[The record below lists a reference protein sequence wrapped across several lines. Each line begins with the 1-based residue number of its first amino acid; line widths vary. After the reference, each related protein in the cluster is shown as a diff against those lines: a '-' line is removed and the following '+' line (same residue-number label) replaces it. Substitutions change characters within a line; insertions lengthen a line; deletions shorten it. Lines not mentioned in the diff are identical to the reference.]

1 LANSCGGSLIIPQ
14 KLVSSCVP
22 NCWVKVL
29 SFLEVYMGDFDLGYK
44 PPRIRLL
51 DQQLTLD
58 PEVVRM
64 MGEIEAQ
71 MAARRILSDM
81 LRPNWN
87 LILPDF
93 QSIVNTPSS
102 DIFRTTPSSPP
113 SIWTSPRGAGPATP
127 RAGELSDVTG
137 AIYQLPA
144 VQRLVTQAHD
154 EGLRQLGVL
163 RREWDTSSTGNR
175 VAMVTMATV
184 FAGAMITPV
193 VANQQTRDLA
203 FGLIK
208 GRDIPVPG
216 VDGLSFQILDRGGAV
231 TTPLGVPGLSGHA
244 RLQFPN
250 SAAPNYEVTVN
261 FDVME
266 FVRSRSR

>member
-1 LANSCGGSLIIPQ
+1 
-14 KLVSSCVP
+14 
-22 NCWVKVL
+22 
-29 SFLEVYMGDFDLGYK
+29 MGEFGYQ

-51 DQQLTLD
+51 DEHLTLD
-58 PEVVRM
+58 PSIVSM

-71 MAARRILSDM
+71 MAARRILTDM
-81 LRPNWN
+81 LRPNWQ

-93 QSIVNTPSS
+93 QSIL
-102 DIFRTTPSSPP
+102 SSPQPNVFAQP
-113 SIWTSPRGAGPATP
+113 SPPTPVPTPYPNAAGPSVP

-154 EGLRQLGVL
+154 EGLRQLRLL
-163 RREWDTSSTGNR
+163 RNDWDTASTGNR
-175 VAMVTMATV
+175 IAMVTMATV
-184 FAGAMITPV
+184 FAGALVTPI

-208 GRDIPVPG
+208 GRDIPIPG

-250 SAAPNYEVTVN
+250 SAAPNYEVTIN

-266 FVRSRSR
+266 FVRSRSSSR

>member
-1 LANSCGGSLIIPQ
+1 
-14 KLVSSCVP
+14 
-22 NCWVKVL
+22 
-29 SFLEVYMGDFDLGYK
+29 MGDFGYQ
-44 PPRIRLL
+44 PHVRLF
-51 DQQLTLD
+51 DAQLTLD
-58 PEVVRM
+58 PDIVRM
-64 MGEIEAQ
+64 ITEIEAQ
-71 MAARRILSDM
+71 MAARRILQDM

-93 QSIVNTPSS
+93 QSIIN
-102 DIFRTTPSSPP
+102 SPP
-113 SIWTSPRGAGPATP
+113 NIFSTPTPGAPPSPFAFKPGAGPATP

-154 EGLRQLGVL
+154 EGMRQLGVL
-163 RREWDTSSTGNR
+163 RREWDGSSTGQR
-175 VAMVTMATV
+175 ITMVTMATV
-184 FAGAMITPV
+184 FAGAMITPI

-208 GRDIPVPG
+208 GRDIPIPG
-216 VDGLSFQILDRGGAV
+216 VDGLSFQILDRGAAV
-231 TTPLGVPGLSGHA
+231 TTPLGIPGLSAHG

-261 FDVME
+261 FDVMA
-266 FVRSRSR
+266 FVRSRSSH

>member
-1 LANSCGGSLIIPQ
+1 
-14 KLVSSCVP
+14 
-22 NCWVKVL
+22 
-29 SFLEVYMGDFDLGYK
+29 MGDFGYR
-44 PPRIRLL
+44 PRVRLL

-58 PEVVRM
+58 PDIVRM

-71 MAARRILSDM
+71 MAARRILQDM
-81 LRPNWN
+81 LRPDWS
-87 LILPDF
+87 LLLPDF
-93 QSIVNTPSS
+93 QSIVSSPSS
-102 DIFRTTPSSPP
+102 DIFRATPPP
-113 SIWTSPRGAGPATP
+113 PTSIWTSPRGAGPATP

-144 VQRLVTQAHD
+144 VQRLVGLAHD
-154 EGLRQLGVL
+154 EGLRQLRLL
-163 RREWDTSSTGNR
+163 RNEWDTASTGDR

-184 FAGAMITPV
+184 FAGALITPI

-203 FGLIK
+203 FSLIK

-216 VDGLSFQILDRGGAV
+216 VDGLSFQILDSGGAI
-231 TTPLGVPGLSGHA
+231 TAPLGVPGLSGHA

-266 FVRSRSR
+266 FIRSRSSR

>member
-1 LANSCGGSLIIPQ
+1 
-14 KLVSSCVP
+14 
-22 NCWVKVL
+22 
-29 SFLEVYMGDFDLGYK
+29 MGDFGYQ

-51 DQQLTLD
+51 DQHLTLD
-58 PEVVRM
+58 PDIVRM

-71 MAARRILSDM
+71 MAARTILSDM

-87 LILPDF
+87 LLLPDF
-93 QSIVNTPSS
+93 QSILNTPSS
-102 DIFRTTPSSPP
+102 DIFRIPSAPQTT

-137 AIYQLPA
+137 AVYKLPV
-144 VQRLVTQAHD
+144 VQRLVGLAHD
-154 EGLRQLGVL
+154 EGLRQVRLL
-163 RREWDTSSTGNR
+163 RSEWDNASTGNR
-175 VAMVTMATV
+175 IAMVTMATV
-184 FAGAMITPV
+184 VAGAMITPI

-231 TTPLGVPGLSGHA
+231 TTPLGIPGLTGNA

-250 SAAPNYEVTVN
+250 TSSPNYEVTIN
-261 FDVME
+261 FDVMQ
-266 FVRSRSR
+266 FVRSRSSR